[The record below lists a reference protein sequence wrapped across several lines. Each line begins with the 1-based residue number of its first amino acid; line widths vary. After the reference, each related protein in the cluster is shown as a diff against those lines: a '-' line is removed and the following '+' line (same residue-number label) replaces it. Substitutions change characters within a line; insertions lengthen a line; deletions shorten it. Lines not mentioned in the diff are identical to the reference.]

1 MTSESIQKKFPV
13 MTTPRKSGAFIFWD
27 MIEPH
32 REQAHRN
39 HGQTLERL
47 AEHGGLGPEEL
58 VAVLED
64 REYRS
69 MDYVEAEICLAD
81 CITEFVSKQRFL
93 DIVRSEIELIKGWNS
108 HVEFSSQEIGMI
120 NDINKGINIPK

>member
-1 MTSESIQKKFPV
+1 MSSEAIKKKFPV
-13 MTTPRKSGAFIFWD
+13 ITTPRRDGAFIFWD

-47 AEHGGLGPEEL
+47 AERGGLGPEEL

-64 REYRS
+64 RAYYPMKYE
-69 MDYVEAEICLAD
+69 EAERRLG
-81 CITEFVSKQRFL
+81 ELVSNWLLMQHMTATIPGMNISVTL
-93 DIVRSEIELIKGWNS
+93 SEIK
-108 HVEFSSQEIGMI
+108 MI